1 MGSAPGDLL
10 VKRALK
16 NLRGKRCWHV
26 RCGRNV
32 GRSFAIYL
40 GKKVK
45 KMEPPSRSPLLRR
58 LAARGPKILREN
70 APEYELLVWCS
81 WRLSK
86 TVGGVVLM
94 SDDCEGGD
102 DTIKKQ
108 LRNRLSI
115 RKLLKGATIK
125 ELKIISRFYDLKIV
139 FSNGCQLDVLCNRGK
154 AKPKIDPSYS
164 PIASNWEIF
173 VPGDFVV
180 GV

>member
-1 MGSAPGDLL
+1 
-10 VKRALK
+10 
-16 NLRGKRCWHV
+16 
-26 RCGRNV
+26 
-32 GRSFAIYL
+32 
-40 GKKVK
+40 
-45 KMEPPSRSPLLRR
+45 
-58 LAARGPKILREN
+58 
-70 APEYELLVWCS
+70 
-81 WRLSK
+81 
-86 TVGGVVLM
+86 M